1 MGGRGRV
8 HHDARQGGRHATC
21 FGASSGAIHSIGGN
35 LFYRINRDWMAMGTL
50 FLTRQTLTHDDV
62 DPAMPTV
69 TVPTTDPAISGIMGS
84 ARVAYRF

>member
-1 MGGRGRV
+1 
-8 HHDARQGGRHATC
+8 
-21 FGASSGAIHSIGGN
+21 
-35 LFYRINRDWMAMGTL
+35 MGTL